1 MGPLTPLL
9 LGGETGLGATLSTA
23 LGVEV
28 CTSAPWFAL
37 SHPVC
42 GKAEV
47 AAAASAIARKR
58 TIAKYSMS
66 RRLIWSRP

>member
-9 LGGETGLGATLSTA
+9 FGEETELGATLSTA
-23 LGVEV
+23 LGAEAG
-28 CTSAPWFAL
+28 TSVRWFAL
-37 SHPVC
+37 SHSIE
-42 GKAEV
+42 AEV
-47 AAAASAIARKR
+47 AAASTIARKR